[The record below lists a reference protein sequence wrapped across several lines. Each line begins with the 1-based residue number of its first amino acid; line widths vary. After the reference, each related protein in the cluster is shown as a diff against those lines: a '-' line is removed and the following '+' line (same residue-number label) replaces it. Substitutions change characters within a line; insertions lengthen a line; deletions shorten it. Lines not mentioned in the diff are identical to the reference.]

1 MGNLIGKLFGGQ
13 KERSSVKRAVDKVF
27 YELAGMDSS
36 DDSVETADSNSKTIS
51 LLELYV
57 GVLLV
62 YNEVNKSTPGSHLE
76 PPSRVEVQKLLQA
89 KHGNFICPGILP
101 SSTFRPRGESGN
113 IFSLLNEHKFISKT
127 FDTNKDGVLDRT
139 EFEAFVEQFLSA
151 TANRVMVNVVTLFVL
166 VPSLVLATRKV
177 LERLPRANEVAKKVP
192 DSILATVFLT
202 AIGTAG
208 IRTS

>member
-76 PPSRVEVQKLLQA
+76 PPSRVEVQKLLQ
-89 KHGNFICPGILP
+89 
-101 SSTFRPRGESGN
+101 
-113 IFSLLNEHKFISKT
+113 T